1 MQVLLRLCSVASHRS
16 LRLLES
22 VVLETLRLRPPA
34 YIVGRCAS
42 VPVSLKGFQL
52 SQGAQVSA
60 CVEQQLPITVHYR
73 LAVCAPVLDI
83 DVLPLLLAGTTVLVS
98 PYIMH
103 HDPQSW
109 QRPEDFHPGRWI
121 EELGAAASGDQ
132 GLARLA
138 LAQMGHNGCFVPFG
152 AGPRNCIGTG
162 APCAAR
168 TVFHCIQGRLTLC

>member
-1 MQVLLRLCSVASHRS
+1 MLGCITRS

-52 SQGAQVSA
+52 SQGAHVSA
-60 CVEQQLPITVHYR
+60 CIEQQLPIAVHYC

-83 DVLPLLLAGTTVLVS
+83 DVLLLLLLAGTTVLVS

-109 QRPEDFHPGRWI
+109 QRPEDFHPGRWT
-121 EELGAAASGDQ
+121 EELGAEASGDQ

-138 LAQMGHNGCFVPFG
+138 LAEMGPNGCFVPFG

-162 APCAAR
+162 APRAVR
-168 TVFHCIQGRLTLC
+168 QPSTVSQGRLLPC